1 MTKKT
6 ILRLAGCI
14 SLALPGIAGAA
25 DMHTQVIA
33 ATCMACHGPGGKSLD
48 EIIPSLA
55 GMKQDKFVKLM
66 REFASG
72 EREASIMKRHAA
84 GYTDAE
90 FEAMAAYFASL
101 K

>member
-1 MTKKT
+1 MRIPFLKT
-6 ILRLAGCI
+6 FAGLFTLVL
-14 SLALPGIAGAA
+14 SSAGSAA

-33 ATCMACHGPGGKSLD
+33 ASCMACHGPGGKSRN
-48 EIIPSLA
+48 EIMPSLA
-55 GMKQDKFVKLM
+55 GLPAP
-66 REFASG
+66 EFLKAMQEFKSG

-90 FEAMAAYFASL
+90 FEAMAAYFAAL